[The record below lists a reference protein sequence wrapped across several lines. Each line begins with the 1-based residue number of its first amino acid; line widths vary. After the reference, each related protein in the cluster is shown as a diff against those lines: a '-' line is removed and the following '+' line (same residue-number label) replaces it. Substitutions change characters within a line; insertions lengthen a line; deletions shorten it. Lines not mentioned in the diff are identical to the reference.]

1 VNKQGSGLGD
11 RLKISAR
18 DRLFFENQGT
28 QGHFG
33 VSNLNQD
40 KICGVSE

>member
-1 VNKQGSGLGD
+1 VTSKYWQA
-11 RLKISAR
+11 IAY
-18 DRLFFENQGT
+18 FFENQGT
-28 QGHFG
+28 PGHFG